1 MHRTSR
7 GTIDMAFAQDRASG
21 IGIDRLLTSMHDS
34 RLRMQTIVRLR
45 WFGVVGQLLTVVG
58 VYWGFGYPFPIG
70 LCLALIAISA
80 WVNVFLRILY
90 PARYRLSPTFATT
103 LLAWDI
109 AELAALLYLTGG
121 IENPFT
127 FLIVAPVT
135 VSAATLPARNT
146 ILLGVLAMVAAG
158 VLVEWHLPLPW
169 PPEEGFALPR
179 VYKIGML
186 ASVVAGMIFLALYAA
201 RLSKESRQMSAA
213 LSATE
218 HVLAREQKLHALDG
232 LAAAAAH
239 ELGTPLA
246 TISLVTKELER
257 DTRAIPAIQDDIAL
271 LRSQAERCRE
281 ILRKLTRRPSE
292 EDPHHASLPVTQLVQ
307 EAAAPYRALSAAVE
321 IDSRA
326 LEGTEGGALLEPIGQ
341 RRPGLIYGLGNLIE
355 NAVDFA
361 REHVQITARWSER
374 DVTITIADDGPGF
387 SAEIMDTLGDPYV
400 TTRSSVEPAKAKDY
414 DGEASGLGLGFF
426 IAKTLLERSGARLA
440 LENRAAPLH
449 GAVVRVTWQRETFEF
464 RPAASFPFVSAPQVA
479 AE

>member
-1 MHRTSR
+1 MWTLLFAPER
-7 GTIDMAFAQDRASG
+7 GLGGAERHAPG
-21 IGIDRLLTSMHDS
+21 PHES

-45 WFGVVGQLLTVVG
+45 WFGVVGQLLTVIV
-58 VYWGFGYPFPIG
+58 VYWGLGFTFPIG

-80 WVNVFLRILY
+80 WVNVFLRVLY
-90 PARYRLSPTFATT
+90 PARYRLSSQFATT
-103 LLAWDI
+103 LLAWDVV
-109 AELAALLYLTGG
+109 ELALLLYLTGG
-121 IENPFT
+121 IENPFM

-146 ILLGVLAMVAAG
+146 VLLGILAVVATI

-169 PPEEGFALPR
+169 SSDEFFSLPR
-179 VYKIGML
+179 LYKVGMV

-201 RLSKESRQMSAA
+201 RLSKEARLMSAA

-257 DTRAIPAIQDDIAL
+257 ESDRLPQIRDDISL

-281 ILRKLTRRPSE
+281 ILRKLTHRPSE
-292 EDPHHASLPVTQLVQ
+292 QDPHHSSLPVTQLIQ
-307 EAAAPYRALSAAVE
+307 EAAEPYRALSAAIE
-321 IDSRA
+321 INARA
-326 LEGTEGGALLEPIGQ
+326 MDGTGGGSLREPIGE
-341 RRPGLIYGLGNLIE
+341 RKPGVIYGLGNLIE

-361 REHVQITARWSER
+361 RQRVEISARWSER
-374 DVTITIADDGPGF
+374 EVIVTISDDGPGF
-387 SAEIMDTLGDPYV
+387 SADIMDTLGDPYV
-400 TTRSSVEPAKAKDY
+400 TTRSSRERAAD
-414 DGEASGLGLGFF
+414 DLDEASGLGLGFF
-426 IAKTLLERSGARLA
+426 IAKTLLERSGAKLS
-440 LENRAAPLH
+440 LENKAPPER
-449 GAVVRVTWQRETFEF
+449 GAVVRIAWPRELFDL
-464 RPAASFPFVSAPQVA
+464 RDSAGLRAADLRTA